1 MAKGRKPVH
10 PGKVFKLDV
19 LEPLGLSVTAA
30 AEKMDIS
37 RKHLSDFV
45 NEKISCSIDLSIR
58 IAHATDTSV
67 ASWLNMQTNLDVWN
81 AEQIPRNQLRS
92 IKRLQAPVLSAS
104 APSQPRR

>member
-10 PGKVFKLDV
+10 PGKVFRLDV

-30 AEKMDIS
+30 AEMMDIS

-45 NEKISCSIDLSIR
+45 NEKVSCSIDLSIR
-58 IAHATDTSV
+58 IARATDTSV

-81 AEQIPRNQLRS
+81 AEQIPRKQLRA
-92 IKRLQAPVLSAS
+92 IKRLRAPVLSDS
-104 APSQPRR
+104 AV

>member
-30 AEKMDIS
+30 AQMMDIS

-45 NEKISCSIDLSIR
+45 NERISCSIDLSIR

-67 ASWLNMQTNLDVWN
+67 HSYCT
-81 AEQIPRNQLRS
+81 RH
-92 IKRLQAPVLSAS
+92 
-104 APSQPRR
+104 